1 MELEFDVGE
10 FVMIKRTSGKWE
22 EGEVVESSLWG
33 ITVKVKI
40 TDNFKGKPYYGE
52 PIDGYKRIKRDLY
65 DTHLI
70 KMKRSA

>member
-1 MELEFDVGE
+1 
-10 FVMIKRTSGKWE
+10 
-22 EGEVVESSLWG
+22 VVESSLWG